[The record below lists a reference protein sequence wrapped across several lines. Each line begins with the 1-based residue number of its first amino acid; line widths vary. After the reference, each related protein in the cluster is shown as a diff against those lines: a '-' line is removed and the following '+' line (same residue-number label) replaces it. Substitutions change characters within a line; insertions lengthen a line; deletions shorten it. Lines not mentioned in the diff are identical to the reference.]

1 MSRWGSSLCYLE
13 FPAFHT
19 YWGEAHLLA
28 CLQFPAFHTCC
39 GKAHLFA
46 YLQFPAFHTLRY
58 VGYLALLI
66 YTIPSFVMLLFR
78 LFPHVPGIGR
88 PFLAFFPRRFQTT
101 FFADFYAGA
110 GSLKFLFPL
119 NPGEMMNKTLINST
133 FLLINSVTNLFLTIA
148 GRSGG
153 EAVRGAWYSRSQLC
167 AGEFIRQSC

>member
-1 MSRWGSSLCYLE
+1 MKLIFLLISYSQHFTHIEVRLISWLVSNFQHFIHVVVRLISLLISSSQHFTHCGTWVIS
-13 FPAFHT
+13 P
-19 YWGEAHLLA
+19 
-28 CLQFPAFHTCC
+28 CLSIQFPALLCFCSVCFPTCL
-39 GKAHLFA
+39 GLVGPFWLF
-46 YLQFPAFHTLRY
+46 
-58 VGYLALLI
+58 
-66 YTIPSFVMLLFR
+66 
-78 LFPHVPGIGR
+78 
-88 PFLAFFPRRFQTT
+88 FLEGFSLQTT

-119 NPGEMMNKTLINST
+119 NPGEMMNKTLNNST